1 MAMTCLILDDE
12 EICVNQLRRYVEKVP
27 ILALKAYFTDPNQA
41 LLYLEKEEVDIIF
54 IDMEM
59 PNYAVDGLDF
69 VRIMGDSQH
78 YIFTTAYPQYALPS
92 YEYNVIDFL
101 HKPYS
106 FERFMKAVQRAKQLL
121 GVSTKDEASDTNT
134 YTYVR
139 WDGKLQ
145 RVDFDDVCW
154 VESERNVI
162 WFYTE
167 TNRFNATLTISDIE
181 ARLPKNQFIR
191 VHKSYIIAISKAE
204 VINKDTVCIRRQ
216 GKLQEIPIGDTYRKE
231 FITSIENKIMKK

>member
-1 MAMTCLILDDE
+1 MALTCLILDDE
-12 EICVNQLRRYVEKVP
+12 EICIRQLRRYVEKVP
-27 ILALKAYFTDPNQA
+27 TLALKAYFTDPNES
-41 LLYLEKEEVDIIF
+41 LMYLEKEKVDLIF
-54 IDMEM
+54 VDMEM

-69 VRIMGDSQH
+69 VRIMGDSQR

-106 FERFMKAVQRAKQLL
+106 FERFMKAVQRAKEWL
-121 GVSTKDEASDTNT
+121 GTSLKEIATEAGS

-145 RVDFDDVCW
+145 RVDFDDICW

-162 WFYTE
+162 WFYTD
-167 TNRFNATLTISDIE
+167 TNRFSATLTIGEIE
-181 ARLPKNQFIR
+181 ARLPQNHFIR
-191 VHKSYIIAISKAE
+191 VHKSYLIAINKAE
-204 VINKDTVCIRRQ
+204 VINKDTVCIRRH
-216 GKLQEIPIGDTYRKE
+216 GKLQEIPIGDTYKKD
-231 FITSIENKIMKK
+231 FISSIENKILRK